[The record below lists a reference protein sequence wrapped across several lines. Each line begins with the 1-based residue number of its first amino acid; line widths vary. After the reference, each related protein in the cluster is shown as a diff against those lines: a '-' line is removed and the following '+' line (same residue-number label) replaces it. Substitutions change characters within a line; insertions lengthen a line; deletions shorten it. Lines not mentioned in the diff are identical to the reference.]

1 MRKRSRDILNW
12 TLGLSFGLGLAAG
25 ASPGLAWAKPQNAGA
40 KAATATAARAPGATA
55 ARAAKPKTRAQA
67 KKKDAGPCLAP
78 AVQVVRSRGE
88 ELEPRQLAL
97 THCDGSPNPGALDSL
112 SVLARPR
119 DVERPLPDEIRAYQ
133 KRPLARGPKSKRR
146 DPLFVSAQVM
156 RVHPGLLSR
165 LQQVANKFPGRALE
179 IVSGYRPD
187 ARVTSRHHH
196 ARALDL
202 RVAGVSNERVRDFLR
217 GLEQTGVGY
226 YPNSSFVHMDVR
238 EDKGYWVDRS
248 GPGEPADYGV
258 WPPPKQEVARA
269 HGDLLDSALADL
281 AALKDPLALTPGAR
295 PASGALDAKPSD
307 SAPPKPLA
315 DPKVS
320 AAPPV
325 LMINGRPYS
334 PPKPIIDPAP
344 SRDTRSASK
353 PEPREEGDQLSAA
366 QIARIRKD
374 ALKALSALR

>member
-1 MRKRSRDILNW
+1 MRKRRRDILKW
-12 TLGLSFGLGLAAG
+12 TLGLSLGLGFAAG

-40 KAATATAARAPGATA
+40 KTAATATARAPAGSA
-55 ARAAKPKTRAQA
+55 ARAGKSKTRAQT

-78 AVQVVRSRGE
+78 AVQLVRSRGL
-88 ELEPRQLAL
+88 ELEPRKLAL

-119 DVERPLPDEIRAYQ
+119 DVDRPTPEEIRAYQ
-133 KRPLARGPKSKRR
+133 KRPLKSGPKSKRR
-146 DPLFVSAQVM
+146 DPLFVSAEVM

-196 ARALDL
+196 ARALDF
-202 RVAGVSNERVRDFLR
+202 RVEGVSNERLRDFLR
-217 GLEQTGVGY
+217 SLEETGVGY
-226 YPNSSFVHMDVR
+226 YPNSSFVHVDVR

-258 WPPPKQEVARA
+258 WPPRKEELERA
-269 HGDLLDSALADL
+269 HGDLLASALADL
-281 AALKDPLALTPGAR
+281 QGLKDPIAPLAPGAQAAPR
-295 PASGALDAKPSD
+295 PGVDAKTPPRVAAPNAD
-307 SAPPKPLA
+307 PAPPRLI
-315 DPKVS
+315 
-320 AAPPV
+320 
-325 LMINGRPYS
+325 INGRPYT
-334 PPKPIIDPAP
+334 PPTPIIDPAP
-344 SRDTRSASK
+344 VRARA
-353 PEPREEGDQLSAA
+353 PEPREEGDQMNAA

>member
-1 MRKRSRDILNW
+1 MWDNMRKRQAILNW
-12 TLGLSFGLGLAAG
+12 TLGLSLGLATG

-40 KAATATAARAPGATA
+40 KAGEAAATTRATPARSTKPP
-55 ARAAKPKTRAQA
+55 AKARAQA

-78 AVQVVRSRGE
+78 PVHVVRSRGQ
-88 ELEPRQLAL
+88 ELEPRDLAL
-97 THCDGSPNPGALDSL
+97 TYCDGTANPGALDSL

-119 DVERPLPDEIRAYQ
+119 DVERPSPTEIREYQ
-133 KRPLARGPKSKRR
+133 KRPLKSGPKSKRR

-156 RVHPGLLSR
+156 RVHPGLLVR
-165 LQQVANKFPGRALE
+165 LQKLAQKFPGRAIE

-202 RVAGVSNERVRDFLR
+202 RVAGVTNERVRDFLR
-217 GLEQTGVGY
+217 NLDETGVGY

-258 WPPPKQEVARA
+258 WPPRKDEVDRA
-269 HGDLLDSALADL
+269 HGDLLKNALADL
-281 AALKDPLALTPGAR
+281 AALKDPIAL
-295 PASGALDAKPSD
+295 ASGPTAPRTDAKPYTAPKPIVDPKPAST
-307 SAPPKPLA
+307 PPKLI
-315 DPKVS
+315 
-320 AAPPV
+320 
-325 LMINGRPYS
+325 INGRPYT

-344 SRDTRSASK
+344 VRAAQK
-353 PEPREEGDQLSAA
+353 PEPREEGDQMTTAE
-366 QIARIRKD
+366 IARIRKD
-374 ALKALSALR
+374 ALKALQALR